1 MVYFCKSSEK
11 VELIGK
17 TQLFH
22 CLGLFKSVEVLG
34 MRARTVSFFSFKKTA
49 FSLIELV
56 ITLALVGVLAAFSV
70 PQLFMT
76 TATQN
81 TAKYTNMAHD
91 VALMVSTAYE
101 RYRAANASTTLAMF
115 SDLAAYYELCKTG
128 YLRFNYI

>member
-1 MVYFCKSSEK
+1 
-11 VELIGK
+11 
-17 TQLFH
+17 
-22 CLGLFKSVEVLG
+22 
-34 MRARTVSFFSFKKTA
+34 MRARIVCFLMYKKTA

-56 ITLALVGVLAAFSV
+56 ITLALVGVLAAFTV

-115 SDLAAYYELCKTG
+115 SDLAAYMNYVKLDTSGSTTYSDPPTG
-128 YLRFNYI
+128 TWL